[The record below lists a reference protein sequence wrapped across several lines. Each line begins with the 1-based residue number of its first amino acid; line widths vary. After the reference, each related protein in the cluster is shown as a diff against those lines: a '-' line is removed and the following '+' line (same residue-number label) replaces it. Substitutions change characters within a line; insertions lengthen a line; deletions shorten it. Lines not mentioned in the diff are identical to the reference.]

1 QPSQDPPGVTEHAHQ
16 ELAPASHGFDFR
28 RNNRSR
34 KAPGLLDTYDRS
46 ASFVSGPWR
55 VPNVHDKTAANH
67 APAIVFCSEGKRHE
81 QKRSSRNSLFGGP
94 DLCCR
99 GEKYG
104 SCSHTFAA

>member
-1 QPSQDPPGVTEHAHQ
+1 MATPGPKPTSRTLSSGNVEQLDHLRGGIPVHARHDHPAQPSQDPPGVTEHAHQ

-55 VPNVHDKTAANH
+55 VPNVHDKTA
-67 APAIVFCSEGKRHE
+67 
-81 QKRSSRNSLFGGP
+81 
-94 DLCCR
+94 
-99 GEKYG
+99 
-104 SCSHTFAA
+104 